1 MSLPEGVFSSGN
13 KQNDTV
19 QESSVT
25 NPKMPEQPGFGSGSH
40 YSAFVSDEYSTPL
53 QWFLSLLLYA
63 IPIVNIFYVSFM
75 AFKSDDDRKN
85 WAKAALFM
93 LIITYILNIAI
104 LIYLKNTTMA
114 EFVDII
120 SSMQQ

>member
-25 NPKMPEQPGFGSGSH
+25 NPKMPEQPGFGSRSH